1 MYHHALEC
9 TGIRDPYQVLG
20 MPRSATADDIRRS
33 FRRLAKTLHPD
44 VNRSDPEAAARFAE
58 LNSAHEILSNRAK
71 RGAFDRGEIDARGR
85 PARRASATRRS
96 RARSTV
102 RHIVMCL
109 AIAVPIFSVTS
120 TLIARNLT
128 ASGVV
133 ITNGD
138 RKGSLLSR
146 FGISDAQSSVG
157 AGGAAR
163 MVVATRT
170 STDRNF
176 AAGAF
181 AVQFER
187 QRIAFLVNRGEE
199 LIAQGDIAAARILLQ
214 RAAEARDA
222 RAAFALAATYDPI
235 MLAILRAHGVTA
247 DVALARDWYQK
258 AGEFGSDEAQYRLDV
273 LAALH

>member
-1 MYHHALEC
+1 YHHALEC

-20 MPRSATADDIRRS
+20 MPRSATADDIRKS

-44 VNRSDPEAAARFAE
+44 VNRSDPEADERFAE

-85 PARRASATRRS
+85 PARRATRRS

-120 TLIARNLT
+120 TLIARGLT

-138 RKGSLLSR
+138 RKGNPLSR
-146 FGISDAQSSVG
+146 
-157 AGGAAR
+157 
-163 MVVATRT
+163 
-170 STDRNF
+170 
-176 AAGAF
+176 
-181 AVQFER
+181 
-187 QRIAFLVNRGEE
+187 
-199 LIAQGDIAAARILLQ
+199 
-214 RAAEARDA
+214 
-222 RAAFALAATYDPI
+222 
-235 MLAILRAHGVTA
+235 
-247 DVALARDWYQK
+247 
-258 AGEFGSDEAQYRLDV
+258 
-273 LAALH
+273 

>member
-1 MYHHALEC
+1 
-9 TGIRDPYQVLG
+9 
-20 MPRSATADDIRRS
+20 
-33 FRRLAKTLHPD
+33 
-44 VNRSDPEAAARFAE
+44 
-58 LNSAHEILSNRAK
+58 
-71 RGAFDRGEIDARGR
+71 ARGR
-85 PARRASATRRS
+85 PARRVSATRRS

-120 TLIARNLT
+120 TLIARGLT

-133 ITNGD
+133 ITNSD

-146 FGISDAQSSVG
+146 FGVSDAQGGALG

-163 MVVATRT
+163 MVVASRT
-170 STDRNF
+170 PTDRNF

-187 QRIAFLVNRGEE
+187 QRVAFLVNRGEE
-199 LIAQGDIAAARILLQ
+199 LIAQGDIAAARLLLQ

-235 MLAILRAHGVTA
+235 MLAILR
-247 DVALARDWYQK
+247 
-258 AGEFGSDEAQYRLDV
+258 
-273 LAALH
+273 

>member
-1 MYHHALEC
+1 
-9 TGIRDPYQVLG
+9 VLG
-20 MPRSATADDIRRS
+20 MPRSATADDIRKS

-85 PARRASATRRS
+85 PAYRASARRR

-120 TLIARNLT
+120 TLIARGLT

-138 RKGSLLSR
+138 RKGNPLSR
-146 FGISDAQSSVG
+146 FGVSDAQGSAVG
-157 AGGAAR
+157 ASGAAR
-163 MVVATRT
+163 MVVASR
-170 STDRNF
+170 
-176 AAGAF
+176 
-181 AVQFER
+181 
-187 QRIAFLVNRGEE
+187 
-199 LIAQGDIAAARILLQ
+199 
-214 RAAEARDA
+214 
-222 RAAFALAATYDPI
+222 
-235 MLAILRAHGVTA
+235 
-247 DVALARDWYQK
+247 
-258 AGEFGSDEAQYRLDV
+258 
-273 LAALH
+273 